1 MHTSGEAVIACCLS
15 GLVARLRRRVV
26 MHRRDRF
33 VGLGRIGGLILALCC
48 VYAATAAPTVDPAVR
63 APDRGGAGG
72 FEAPRL
78 LFERIGDDQQLRDGV
93 ITGLAQDG
101 EGFLWIGTTEGLV
114 RHDGYRFK
122 AYRHSEDVAD
132 SLPANRI
139 EHLFTDRDG
148 RLWIGTYGA
157 GVARYDATRDA
168 FVRLLPPQSQVSR
181 PRLPG
186 PAPARAFAQT
196 PDGTVWV
203 GTSGL
208 GLWRVSFEGEVRVI
222 EAEDEWTGL
231 PDDRISA
238 LEVDAQGALWVG
250 SWAGLAV
257 LRAGSERFER
267 VLSEP
272 GQHDSLHNVVVR
284 GIHSASDGSLW
295 VGSQDGR
302 LIRVPPA
309 IARGDRPM
317 DPARLRRWSR
327 MGLNSAL
334 ETRDGRLWIGHGRGI
349 DLFEP
354 GGGHLARYRHR
365 RGEPYGLTDMG
376 IRDLLLDRS
385 GWLWVGSF
393 GGGLFRSFPGESAI
407 LSRRLDPAGDAPLER
422 LSISSIAA
430 EPDGGLWAVVDGYG
444 LIRMDRSLAIRDR
457 LPLVP
462 AGQPGLAGLL
472 QYGLARDAD
481 GGLWV
486 ATELGLYFRP
496 PGEAL
501 PQRVTDPDFIEGKL
515 VRRVWPGRRGE
526 VWIGTGDGLFVRA
539 ADGAVQ
545 RLASAEGARVGGA
558 VNSLQFDATGAWLGV
573 SSGLF
578 RVDVERRV
586 LHPISTEVDGRARS
600 LDVLG
605 LVVDRSG
612 QLWLD
617 AAGLLRVEAFDGRH
631 ARLTSISRRHGFEG
645 VAFGANLL
653 DDSRGRIWTQRFMYD
668 PALDRLYP
676 LGPREGALAGAGWF
690 RSYARLADGRFA
702 FGMNQGLL
710 VIDSA
715 GFDEADLDAPLA
727 FTGLRVD
734 GVERPF
740 GPASTGV
747 RLQPGEGG
755 FAVEFAALDY
765 TAPQL
770 LRYRYR
776 LRGQDEA
783 WIEVG
788 ADARVAN
795 FGGLLPGEY
804 RLEVQASNRAGQFGT
819 GVSELPV
826 SVLPEWWQRPLVLAA
841 LAVLV
846 ALLMEAM
853 VRLRRRRLQRLRERL
868 EAEVETRTAELKR
881 LGEELEKRSRQAEE
895 ASLTDALTG
904 LRNRRFA
911 EQELPKEAALYQR
924 RPYRQSSGMIRDG
937 GSLVF
942 YLLDL
947 DRFKR
952 VNDDFGH
959 AAGDQVLRQLA
970 ARLREV
976 CRSSDHLVRWGG
988 EEFLVA
994 ARDTDRAAAVG
1005 LAERIRAR
1013 VGDTPFQ
1020 LGDGRSLSVT
1030 VSLGFV
1036 AFPLMGRA
1044 PLAVDWEDAIALA
1057 DRLLM
1062 AGKRAGRNAWVG
1074 LFVERETGAPERS
1087 VEWAEPQ
1094 RIEAGDVR
1102 IESNLPLAKIVEAL
1116 ATGH

>member
-1 MHTSGEAVIACCLS
+1 MFACCLS
-15 GLVARLRRRVV
+15 GLLAPPRRRAPA
-26 MHRRDRF
+26 
-33 VGLGRIGGLILALCC
+33 LGSNRSAAARIAWLLALLLGSGF
-48 VYAATAAPTVDPAVR
+48 AASTVHAAADAALDPALS
-63 APDRGGAGG
+63 D
-72 FEAPRL
+72 EAPRL

-101 EGFLWIGTTEGLV
+101 QGFLWIGTTEGLV

-122 AYRHSEDVAD
+122 AYRHSEAVAD

-139 EHLFTDRDG
+139 EHLFADRDG
-148 RLWIGTYGA
+148 RVWIGTYGD
-157 GVARYDATRDA
+157 GVARYDATRDG
-168 FVRLLPPQSQVSR
+168 FVRLLPPRNPVTR
-181 PRLPG
+181 NRLPG

-196 PDGTVWV
+196 PDGAVWV

-208 GLWRVSFEGEVRVI
+208 GLWRVSVDDEVRI
-222 EAEDEWTGL
+222 IDAADTWTGL
-231 PDDRISA
+231 ADDRISA
-238 LEVDAQGALWVG
+238 LEVDADGSLWVG

-284 GIHSASDGSLW
+284 GIHAASDGSLW

-302 LIRVPPA
+302 LLRLPAA
-309 IARGDRPM
+309 IARGDDPM
-317 DPARLRRWSR
+317 DPARLQRWQR
-327 MGLNSAL
+327 MGLNAAL
-334 ETRDGRLWIGHGRGI
+334 ETRDGRLWIGHGRGL
-349 DLFEP
+349 DLFDP
-354 GGGHLARYRHR
+354 GGAHLASYRHR

-393 GGGLFRSFPGESAI
+393 GGGLLRSFPGESAI
-407 LSRRLDPAGDAPLER
+407 LSRRLDPARDTPLER
-422 LSISSIAA
+422 LSVSGIAP
-430 EPDGGLWAVVDGYG
+430 EPDGGLWAVVDGFG
-444 LIRMDRSLAIRDR
+444 LIRMDQRLVIRDR

-462 AGQPGLAGLL
+462 AGEPGLAGLL

-486 ATELGLYFRP
+486 ATELGLYYRP

-501 PQRVTDPDFIEGKL
+501 PRRVTDPDFIEGKL
-515 VRRVWPGRRGE
+515 VRRVWPGQGGE
-526 VWIGTGDGLFVRA
+526 VWIGTGDGLFVR
-539 ADGAVQ
+539 GANGVVQ

-558 VNSLQFDATGAWLGV
+558 VNSLQFDASGAWLGL

-586 LHPISTEVDGRARS
+586 LHPISTEVDGRLRS

-617 AAGLLRVEAFDGRH
+617 AAGLLRVENFDGRH
-631 ARLTSISRRHGFEG
+631 ARLHSISRRHGFEG

-653 DDSRGRIWTQRFMYD
+653 DDARGRIWSQRFMYD
-668 PALDRLYP
+668 PKLDRLYP
-676 LGPREGALAGAGWF
+676 LGPREGALAGSGWF

-710 VIDSA
+710 VIDSER
-715 GFDEADLDAPLA
+715 FDEASLDAPLV

-740 GPASTGV
+740 GADSAGV
-747 RLQPGEGG
+747 VLQPGEGG
-755 FAVEFAALDY
+755 FALEFAALDY

-776 LRGQDEA
+776 LLGNDET
-783 WIEVG
+783 WIDVD
-788 ADARVAN
+788 ADARVAS

-804 RLEVQASNRAGQFGT
+804 LLQVQASNRAGQFGAA
-819 GVSELPV
+819 VLELPV

-841 LAVLV
+841 LAMLA
-846 ALLMEAM
+846 ALLIEAM
-853 VRLRRRRLQRLRERL
+853 VRLRRRRLQRLREQL
-868 EAEVETRTAELKR
+868 EAEVEYRTAELKR
-881 LGEELEKRSRQAEE
+881 LGEELERRSQLAED

-924 RPYRQSSGMIRDG
+924 RPYRHSTGTSREG

-942 YLLDL
+942 FLLDL
-947 DRFKR
+947 DHFKR

-959 AAGDQVLRQLA
+959 AAGDEVLRQLA
-970 ARLREV
+970 TRLRAA
-976 CRSSDHLVRWGG
+976 CRSSDHLIRWGG

-1013 VGDTPFQ
+1013 IGDQPFV
-1020 LGDGRSLSVT
+1020 LADGRSLTVT
-1030 VSLGFV
+1030 VTLGFV
-1036 AFPLMGRA
+1036 AFPLLGRV
-1044 PLAVDWEDAIALA
+1044 PLAAGWEDAVALA

-1074 LFVERETGAPERS
+1074 LFVEREAGAPERC
-1087 VEWAEPQ
+1087 VEWADPA
-1094 RIEAGDVR
+1094 RVEAGDVR
-1102 IESNLPLAKIVEAL
+1102 IESNLAL
-1116 ATGH
+1116 AQIVDALASRR

>member
-1 MHTSGEAVIACCLS
+1 MPGVAVIACSVS
-15 GLVARLRRRVV
+15 GLATFLHRRVASLV
-26 MHRRDRF
+26 DPGSRF
-33 VGLGRIGGLILALCC
+33 RCGAVLLSALLCC
-48 VYAATAAPTVDPAVR
+48 GYAGAAPPTAAPGAPAAAANSEV
-63 APDRGGAGG
+63 AGPL
-72 FEAPRL
+72 EIPRL

-101 EGFLWIGTTEGLV
+101 DGFLWIGTTEGLV

-122 AYRHSEDVAD
+122 AYRHAQDVAD

-139 EHLFTDRDG
+139 EHLFSDREG
-148 RLWIGTYGA
+148 RLWVGTYGD
-157 GVARYDATRDA
+157 GVARYDPHSDG
-168 FVRLLPPQSQVSR
+168 FIRLLPPAEQVSR

-208 GLWRVSFEGEVRVI
+208 GLWRVAADDAVRVI
-222 EAEDEWTGL
+222 NAEDEWTGL

-238 LEVDAQGALWVG
+238 LEVDARGDLWVG

-272 GQHDSLHNVVVR
+272 GQQDSLHNVVVR
-284 GIHSASDGSLW
+284 GIHAASDGALW

-302 LIRVPPA
+302 LIRLPPT
-309 IARGDRPM
+309 IASGAEAM
-317 DPARLRRWSR
+317 DHGQLARWPR

-334 ETRDGRLWIGHGRGI
+334 ETADGRLWLAHGRGLE
-349 DLFEP
+349 LFEA
-354 GGGHLARYRHR
+354 GGVHRASYRHH

-393 GGGLFRSFPGESAI
+393 GGGLLRTFPGESAI
-407 LSRRLDPAGDAPLER
+407 LSRRLDPDGDAPLER

-444 LIRMDRSLAIRDR
+444 VIRMDSRLLIRDR
-457 LPLVP
+457 IPLVQ
-462 AGQPGLAGLL
+462 AGEPGLAGLL
-472 QYGLARDAD
+472 QYGLARDAE

-486 ATELGLYFRP
+486 ATELGLYHRP
-496 PGEAL
+496 PGAAL
-501 PQRVTDPDFIEGKL
+501 PQRMTDPDFIEGKL
-515 VRRVWPGRRGE
+515 VRRVWPGARGE
-526 VWIGTGDGLFVRA
+526 VWIGTGDGLFVRS

-545 RLASAEGARVGGA
+545 RLASADGARVGGA
-558 VNSLQFDATGAWLGV
+558 VNSLRFDESGAWAGL

-578 RVDVERRV
+578 RVDVERRL
-586 LHPISTEVDGRARS
+586 LHPVSTEVDGRSRQ

-605 LVVDRSG
+605 LVVDARG
-612 QLWLD
+612 QLWID
-617 AAGLLRVEAFDGRH
+617 AGGLLRMDNFDGSH
-631 ARLTSISRRHGFEG
+631 ARFESISRRHGFEG

-653 DDSRGRIWTQRFMYD
+653 DDAQGRIWSQRFMYD
-668 PALDRLYP
+668 PNLDRLYP

-710 VIDSA
+710 VIDSER
-715 GFDEADLDAPLA
+715 FDEASLDAPLA

-734 GVERPF
+734 GVERAF
-740 GPASTGV
+740 GPRSTGLV
-747 RLQPGEGG
+747 LAPGDSG
-755 FAVEFAALDY
+755 FALEFAALDY

-776 LRGQDEA
+776 LLGNGDD

-788 ADARVAN
+788 ADARVAA
-795 FGGLLPGEY
+795 FGGLLPGAY
-804 RLEVQASNRAGQFGT
+804 RLQVQASDRAGRFG
-819 GVSELPV
+819 SALLELPV
-826 SVLPEWWQRPLVLAA
+826 DVQPEPWQRPWVLAA

-846 ALLMEAM
+846 ALLVEAM

-868 EAEVETRTAELKR
+868 EAEVQLRTV
-881 LGEELEKRSRQAEE
+881 ELERLSAQLEQRSREAEE

-924 RPYRQSSGMIRDG
+924 RPYAQNGSLARQG

-942 YLLDL
+942 LLLDL
-947 DRFKR
+947 DHFKQ

-959 AAGDQVLRQLA
+959 AAGDDVLRQLA

-976 CRSSDHLVRWGG
+976 CRGSDHLIRWGG
-988 EEFLVA
+988 EEFLIA

-1013 VGDTPFQ
+1013 IGDAPFV
-1020 LGDGRSLSVT
+1020 LADGRELAVT

-1036 AFPLMGRA
+1036 AYPLLARA
-1044 PLAVDWEDAIALA
+1044 PYAARWEDAVALA

-1062 AGKRAGRNAWVG
+1062 AGKRGGRNAWVG
-1074 LFVERETGAPERS
+1074 LFVERESGAPERCL
-1087 VEWAEPQ
+1087 EWADPARVEC
-1094 RIEAGDVR
+1094 GDVR
-1102 IESNLPLAKIVEAL
+1102 IESNLPLARVVEAL
-1116 ATGH
+1116 ERRL